1 MPIWLVVLGIIVIGI
16 GVALV
21 VGVRRPRSLEDE
33 LKQPVPAPPVGT
45 GPPGQASGGQAPP
58 GHAPLAATIQA
69 LVSQRAT
76 GKLEVTSGDRSCSL
90 YFLFGHLFHAE
101 SGSFKGEDALQAAL
115 AWGQTSSEFDPSAHL
130 PGEETFL
137 RPTA

>member
-1 MPIWLVVLGIIVIGI
+1 MPIWLVVLGVIVIGI

-21 VGVRRPRSLEDE
+21 IGVRRPRSLEDE

-45 GPPGQASGGQAPP
+45 APPGLASAGQAPA
-58 GHAPLAATIQA
+58 GHAPLAATIQTLA
-69 LVSQRAT
+69 TRRAT
-76 GKLEVTSGDRSCSL
+76 GKLEVKSGDRSCSL

-115 AWGQTSSEFDPSAHL
+115 AWGQTSSQFDPSAHL
-130 PGEETFL
+130 PSEETFL
-137 RPTA
+137 RPT

>member
-1 MPIWLVVLGIIVIGI
+1 MPIWLVVLGVIVIGI

-21 VGVRRPRSLEDE
+21 IGVRRPRSLEDE

-45 GPPGQASGGQAPP
+45 APPGLASA
-58 GHAPLAATIQA
+58 GHAPLAATIQTLA
-69 LVSQRAT
+69 TRRAT

-115 AWGQTSSEFDPSAHL
+115 AWGQTSSQFDPSAHL
-130 PGEETFL
+130 PSEETFL
-137 RPTA
+137 RPT

>member
-1 MPIWLVVLGIIVIGI
+1 MPIWLVVLGVIVIGV

-33 LKQPVPAPPVGT
+33 LKQPVPAPPVGS
-45 GPPGQASGGQAPP
+45 GPPGQVSATQAPV
-58 GHAPLAATIQA
+58 GQAPLAATIES
-69 LVSQRAT
+69 LLRQRAT
-76 GKLEVTSGDRSCSL
+76 GKLEVTSGDRTCSL

-115 AWGQTSSEFDPSAHL
+115 AWGQTSTQFDPSAHL
-130 PGEETFL
+130 PSEETFL
-137 RPTA
+137 RPSA